1 MVLNSKGE
9 FIDLYL
15 AVRAKSGYLTF
26 TQKYPDDFLPWISSG
41 KYHHLFSF
49 FHSKSD
55 LDFLPYLKSKY
66 ESSHSIE
73 IVHRESTLEE
83 TIYVKPNFSSFSF
96 SILCCNDS
104 SLCSE
109 MEELIFDM
117 EKTKFLN
124 SRLQRYSATGIY
136 QITNPNGIYQLQ
148 EGEKLFVDGT
158 IEDLGNE
165 KYFIEYSL
173 FNASLH
179 CVDEKLRKMN
189 VSSHYGEND
198 GYVNQVIDRILS
210 YNNGSISRG
219 DEASS
224 YFREVQKGKVYQ
236 YKNFF

>member
-73 IVHRESTLEE
+73 IVHRESTLED
-83 TIYVKPNFSSFSF
+83 TIYVKPNFSSFS
-96 SILCCNDS
+96 ILYCIDT

-124 SRLQRYSATGIY
+124 SRLQYYDATGIY
-136 QITNPNGIYQLQ
+136 QIANPNGIYQLQ
-148 EGEKLFVDGT
+148 EGEKLFVDGFV
-158 IEDLGNE
+158 EDLGNE

-173 FNASLH
+173 FNVSLQFSN
-179 CVDEKLRKMN
+179 ETLREMK
-189 VSSHYGEND
+189 VLSHYREND
-198 GYVNQVIDRILS
+198 SYVDQIIDRVLS
-210 YNNGSISRG
+210 YN
-219 DEASS
+219 
-224 YFREVQKGKVYQ
+224 
-236 YKNFF
+236 